1 MKKDEL
7 IEILNSI
14 EGNPEIIMSSDPEGN
29 SFSPLVEYTYPAK
42 WQEETKIEERQVF
55 SGEELEEYEIPE
67 TAVDAVIIWPRN

>member
-1 MKKDEL
+1 MKKNEL
-7 IEILNSI
+7 IEILNLI

-42 WQEETKIEERQVF
+42 WQEETATEEQQLF
-55 SGEELEEYEIPE
+55 DGEDLENYEIPE